1 MLGRGK
7 GFAPACGSVAESGG
21 VSEGPGPPAVAREA
35 PEPAPQRPAALG
47 ASYGPNELLDP
58 SVPRLRQVRALRLL
72 EDRPEVRR
80 RREVPQGLEG
90 RELPD
95 PRAWERD
102 PLDRRSEGESE
113 GDRGGMGLPRD
124 VPGGRD
130 GEDQL

>member
-47 ASYGPNELLDP
+47 ASYGPNELLHP
-58 SVPRLRQVRALRLL
+58 CVPRLRQVRALRLL
-72 EDRPEVRR
+72 EDRPEVWC

-90 RELPD
+90 PELPHPPTPPPD
-95 PRAWERD
+95 P
-102 PLDRRSEGESE
+102 
-113 GDRGGMGLPRD
+113 
-124 VPGGRD
+124 
-130 GEDQL
+130 